1 MPEWFIIVSTI
12 GFAVWTYSF
21 TIGFVLY
28 FTFLI
33 FILVVESEVI
43 AFKIKQMSEKINKV
57 IHKFFESDCDDD
69 HKIMNP
75 NTINRKEAKK
85 IIKIF
90 IQSLE
95 TIGVNVKRSVRI
107 LGNSVGLI
115 IFSLIQLNIN
125 I

>member
-1 MPEWFIIVSTI
+1 
-12 GFAVWTYSF
+12 
-21 TIGFVLY
+21 
-28 FTFLI
+28 
-33 FILVVESEVI
+33 
-43 AFKIKQMSEKINKV
+43 MSEKINKV
-57 IHKFFESDCDDD
+57 IYKFFESDCDDD

-95 TIGVNVKRSVRI
+95 TIAVNVKRSVRI

-115 IFSLIQLNIN
+115 ILKL
-125 I
+125 